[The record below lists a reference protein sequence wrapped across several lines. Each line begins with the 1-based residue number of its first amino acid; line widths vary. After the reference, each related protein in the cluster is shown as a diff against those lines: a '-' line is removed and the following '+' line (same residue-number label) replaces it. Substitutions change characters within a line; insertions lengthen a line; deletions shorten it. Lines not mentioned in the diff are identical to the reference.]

1 MSYER
6 CVAVDSAPHRELED
20 ALRRVAEL
28 EAALS
33 KTSAALV
40 TVTAERDKL
49 RHAYEQL
56 KGQLELLRRRIFLAK
71 AERIDTQQ
79 LEIEFAETKAK
90 LDKLA
95 KELGAGDLAEG
106 ASDNDN
112 DTSDGNDDG
121 RPARTKKSTG
131 RRNIRL
137 LDIPEER
144 VEILDPALEG
154 KAERI
159 GFEESCLFG
168 RRRGGTIR
176 IVMARATYKIT
187 ADDETTTFV
196 TADKPKEIYARGILA
211 PSFIA
216 HLLTKKFRWGMPF
229 HRVALELASEGIAL
243 DDSTMCRYAV
253 THQRHRDAACWGP
266 CLAVRPASS

>member
-1 MSYER
+1 MPVET
-6 CVAVDSAPHRELED
+6 APHRELRD

-71 AERIDTQQ
+71 AERIDTMQ

-90 LDKLA
+90 LDRLA
-95 KELGAGDLAEG
+95 KELGADDLAEG

-112 DTSDGNDDG
+112 DTSVGNDDG
-121 RPARTKKSTG
+121 RPAQTKKKSTG
-131 RRNIRL
+131 RRDIAL

-144 VEILDPALEG
+144 VEILDTALEG

-159 GFEESCLFG
+159 GFENSYIAVQNGQPAGLVCPGG
-168 RRRGGTIR
+168 RS
-176 IVMARATYKIT
+176 ARTVRVC
-187 ADDETTTFV
+187 D
-196 TADKPKEIYARGILA
+196 
-211 PSFIA
+211 
-216 HLLTKKFRWGMPF
+216 FRDRQGDPD
-229 HRVALELASEGIAL
+229 VI
-243 DDSTMCRYAV
+243 DTCR
-253 THQRHRDAACWGP
+253 
-266 CLAVRPASS
+266 

>member
-1 MSYER
+1 MPVET
-6 CVAVDSAPHRELED
+6 APHRELED

-49 RHAYEQL
+49 RHAYAQL

-90 LDKLA
+90 LDLLA
-95 KELGAGDLAEG
+95 KELGADDLTEG

-112 DTSDGNDDG
+112 DNDTSSGDDDG
-121 RPARTKKSTG
+121 RPARTKKKSKG
-131 RRNIRL
+131 RRDIRL

-159 GFEESCLFG
+159 GFENSYLFG
-168 RRRGGTIR
+168 RRRAGTIR
-176 IVMARATYKIT
+176 VVMARATYKIT
-187 ADDETTTFV
+187 AEDETTTFV
-196 TADKPKEIYARGILA
+196 TADKPKRSEER
-211 PSFIA
+211 
-216 HLLTKKFRWGMPF
+216 
-229 HRVALELASEGIAL
+229 RVGKE
-243 DDSTMCRYAV
+243 C
-253 THQRHRDAACWGP
+253 
-266 CLAVRPASS
+266 